1 MFLSCCDPANE
12 SSLVDHIKL
21 ACALNHMPR
30 TSELKDGCIP
40 VITCSSDPN
49 HLGHWKIEEF
59 AIVKFAQDAPYVLHS
74 ITPKPSYGCF
84 FFSSSQNLSVALLN
98 EPLN

>member
-1 MFLSCCDPANE
+1 MLLSSCDSANE
-12 SSLVDHIKL
+12 SSLVNHIKL
-21 ACALNHMPR
+21 ASALNHIPW

-49 HLGHWKIEEF
+49 HLGHWKTEEF
-59 AIVKFAQDAPYVLHS
+59 VKFAQDAPYVLHS

-84 FFSSSQNLSVALLN
+84 FFPSSQNLSVALLN

>member
-1 MFLSCCDPANE
+1 MLLSSCDSANE

-21 ACALNHMPR
+21 ASALNHIPW

-49 HLGHWKIEEF
+49 HLGH
-59 AIVKFAQDAPYVLHS
+59 
-74 ITPKPSYGCF
+74 
-84 FFSSSQNLSVALLN
+84 
-98 EPLN
+98 